1 MAFAVPC
8 YICRVVHGSG
18 ANKGASNAVMH
29 LALLNHAYDPQYA
42 TPDALLNRYT
52 SLTGWAEAVAARGWK
67 VSVLQRYHQDTHLV
81 RQGVDYYLVA
91 DRLSPMPRLWQ
102 IPHTLHYKAA
112 ELNADVVHFNGLLFP
127 LPLRHLAGLLPH
139 TPIVVQHHAERP
151 RQGWRYLVQK
161 VGLSRAEGFL
171 FVSQEQAQMF
181 RTAGLIRPNQP
192 VFEVM
197 EGSTLF
203 KQQPRDYARRAT
215 GLTGSPQF
223 LWIGRLIPLKNPL
236 VVLDGFA
243 QVVQQHPQARL
254 AMIYHDAPLLA
265 EVQAKIE
272 KTPALQRTVT
282 LVGKVPHSMI
292 ETYLSSADYFVLGS
306 NYEGSGYAVAE
317 AMACGVIPLV
327 TDIASFRM
335 MTDGGNIG
343 ALWQV
348 GSAESMVSATEGL
361 LQKDRLEE
369 SARVRDF
376 FTQRLSYAA
385 IGRDAEAAYHA
396 VVSARRAA

>member
-1 MAFAVPC
+1 
-8 YICRVVHGSG
+8 
-18 ANKGASNAVMH
+18 MH
-29 LALLNHAYDPQYA
+29 LAILNHAYDPQYS

-67 VSVLQRYHQDTHLV
+67 VTVLQRYREDAHMV
-81 RQGVDYYLVA
+81 RHGIDYDFVA
-91 DRLSPMPRLWQ
+91 DRLPPMPRFWQ
-102 IPHTLHYKAA
+102 IPGTLHHKAA
-112 ELNADVVHFNGLLFP
+112 RLNADVVHFNSLLFP
-127 LPLRHLAGLLPH
+127 LQLRHLAGLLPT

-151 RQGWRYLVQK
+151 RWGWRQLLQK
-161 VGLSRAEGFL
+161 IGLSCAAGFL
-171 FVSQEQAQMF
+171 FVSQAQAQMF
-181 RTAGLIRPNQP
+181 RIAGLIRATQP

-203 KQQPRDYARRAT
+203 KQQPRDHARRST
-215 GLTGSPQF
+215 GLNGSPQF

-243 QVVQQHPQARL
+243 RIVQHHPQARL

-282 LVGKVPHSMI
+282 LVGKIPHPMI
-292 ETYLSSADYFVLGS
+292 ETYLNSADYFVLGS

-348 GSAESMVSATEGL
+348 GSVESMVSTTEAL
-361 LQKDRLEE
+361 LQKDRLAE
-369 SARVRDF
+369 SARVRAF

-385 IGRDAEAAYHA
+385 IGRDAETAYHA